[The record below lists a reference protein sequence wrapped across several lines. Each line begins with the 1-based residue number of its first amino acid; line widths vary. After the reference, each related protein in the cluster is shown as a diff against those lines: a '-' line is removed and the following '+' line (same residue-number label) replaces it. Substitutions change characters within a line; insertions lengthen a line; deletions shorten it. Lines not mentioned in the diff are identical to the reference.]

1 MYHITMSSA
10 WVPEITIGEIVVG
23 SSVRL

>member
-1 MYHITMSSA
+1 MTTSSA
-10 WVPEITIGEIVVG
+10 WVPEITIGEIEDG